1 MIICFDL
8 LNVSLLNNI
17 QQRHSNYYLVEA
29 AQMKLVDLFLLKT
42 LGYLLI
48 IMTVTVIAQVF
59 CRYVLNSSLVWS
71 EELARYIMIWI
82 GFLGAAC
89 GLPRGE
95 LASLTFIREKVPK
108 MLQKLLIISCALLL
122 LMFEGV
128 LLFTGIKFILD
139 NVEQVSPSLGLPM
152 YVPYAAIPFSSIL
165 MIIYTI
171 QVYSNE
177 LFKGKTN
184 PEIIN
189 GGEDKKWVV

>member
-1 MIICFDL
+1 
-8 LNVSLLNNI
+8 
-17 QQRHSNYYLVEA
+17 
-29 AQMKLVDLFLLKT
+29 MKLVDLFLLKT